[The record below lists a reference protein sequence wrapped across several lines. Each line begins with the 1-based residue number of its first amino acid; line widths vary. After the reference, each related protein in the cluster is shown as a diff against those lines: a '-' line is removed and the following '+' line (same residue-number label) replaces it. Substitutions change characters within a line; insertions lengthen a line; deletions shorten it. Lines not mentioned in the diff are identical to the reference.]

1 MTIMSIEALFILT
14 TFVMTGSIFI
24 ATFTIALRLVK
35 DPDTNW
41 TLPLAGL
48 GLYFIVISVG
58 IILSVIA
65 GSWSW
70 SLFILFVCLAI
81 TPLITIGSIYI
92 HAKLK
97 EKRERRRLG

>member
-1 MTIMSIEALFILT
+1 MIVMSIEALFILA

-24 ATFTIALRLVK
+24 AIFSIALRLVK

-48 GLYFIVISVG
+48 GLYLIVISVG
-58 IILSVIA
+58 IIRSVIA
-65 GSWSW
+65 GLWSW
-70 SLFILFVCLAI
+70 PLFILFVCLAI
-81 TPLITIGSIYI
+81 TPLITIGSLYI

-97 EKRERRRLG
+97 ENRERRRLG